1 MSESNENNNTG
12 KKPQLILCSENINKP
27 SPLKG
32 ESFPNNLI
40 LGTLWALLVSD

>member
-1 MSESNENNNTG
+1 MSESKEKNNTG

-32 ESFPNNLI
+32 EGFPNNLI
-40 LGTLWALLVSD
+40 LETFWALLISD